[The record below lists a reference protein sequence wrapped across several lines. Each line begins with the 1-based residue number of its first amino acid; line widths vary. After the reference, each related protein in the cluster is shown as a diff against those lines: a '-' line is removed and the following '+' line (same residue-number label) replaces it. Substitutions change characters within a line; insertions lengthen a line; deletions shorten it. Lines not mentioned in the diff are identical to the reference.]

1 MKIKNKKLT
10 CDLKSQ
16 IAEKFNQDLS
26 NCEKFC
32 DQEESCNF
40 FFFNDDGYCS
50 LHFSCADKRVAFTKG
65 STFET
70 KNGND
75 INFFIDTKCIEIA
88 FSYDNHSKTN
98 IYF

>member
-1 MKIKNKKLT
+1 MYFTVVGYKMKIKNKKLT

-16 IAEKFNQDLS
+16 IAEKSNQDLS

-50 LHFSCADKRVAFTKG
+50 LHFSCVHKRVALTKG

-70 KNGND
+70 KKGNSR
-75 INFFIDTKCIEIA
+75 NFFLLILNDYNE
-88 FSYDNHSKTN
+88 N
-98 IYF
+98 